1 MVSTRGPKFKFSEGE
16 RVLCYEPDPTKA
28 KVLYDS
34 KVLEVKVT
42 KDQRGRKSIEFLI
55 HFQGWNS
62 SWDRCVTEDFVLK
75 DTEENRQLQKD
86 LAQKAQLQLCS
97 NYRRGAYLYRK
108 DRTKRQRKLSDRVN
122 DSLERQKGRRRVST
136 SASATSNSN
145 GSATSA
151 CVDSDQDSVSHD
163 EDDHDGDHDE
173 ERDNNAWDEN
183 SSDESSEA
191 EGQEHHD
198 EEMVEER
205 IPMEVPTG
213 LRRLL
218 EHDCSLINDLNKVL
232 QLPAEPN
239 VVTILEGFVKH
250 CAVNQ
255 LCNSHSAAA
264 SATGASKNG
273 QSQRYSYKY
282 LHSNKSQDLDSIC
295 RNLTICKE
303 VADGLRVYFDFTLAD
318 LLLYSHEKAQ
328 FAEITKSESPFRSPT
343 PKKEPESEGED
354 VPVVKAEPISEE
366 APATE
371 QEKNTVKVS
380 LPSPPG
386 RSPTSN
392 EEQSP
397 TVDQSRKRSLRS
409 SHRSA
414 PEVTSPGPS
423 TSDAVNAPAAQC
435 PISSLASNS
444 SQSSIASPLAAPAV
458 SQTGPSNS
466 SPPKMPDMIS
476 PQNNAILSQVMTW
489 RLVPSST
496 NEDSPILPSLIY
508 GATHLARLFVR
519 LPDLLYTGNMPS
531 SKLKVLTSHL
541 ETFMAYLE
549 EHTEWFADHNY
560 KDNVNPSETD

>member
-16 RVLCYEPDPTKA
+16 KVLCYEPDPTKA

-75 DTEENRQLQKD
+75 DTEENRQLQRD

-151 CVDSDQDSVSHD
+151 CVDSDQDSVSQD
-163 EDDHDGDHDE
+163 EDDHEGEHDE
-173 ERDNNAWDEN
+173 DGDNNAWGEN

-191 EGQEHHD
+191 EGQDHHD
-198 EEMVEER
+198 EDVVEER
-205 IPMEVPTG
+205 IPMEVSTG
-213 LRRLL
+213 LKRLL
-218 EHDCSLINDLNKVL
+218 EHDCTLINQQNKVL
-232 QLPAEPN
+232 KLPAEPN

-255 LCNSHSAAA
+255 LCNSHTAAG
-264 SATGASKNG
+264 SSKNG

-282 LHSNKSQDLDSIC
+282 LHHKQPQDLDSIC

-318 LLLYSHEKAQ
+318 LLLYSQEKVQ
-328 FAEITKSESPFRSPT
+328 FSELTKCESPFRSPS
-343 PKKEPESEGED
+343 PKKEPESESED
-354 VPVVKAEPISEE
+354 VQDVKSESIRE
-366 APATE
+366 QVPAPE
-371 QEKNTVKVS
+371 QEKDAVKTS
-380 LPSPPG
+380 LPSPPA
-386 RSPTSN
+386 RSATNNEDQNTS
-392 EEQSP
+392 
-397 TVDQSRKRSLRS
+397 VGQSRKRSLRS

-423 TSDAVNAPAAQC
+423 VSDAVSAPVHSA
-435 PISSLASNS
+435 ISSVASS
-444 SQSSIASPLAAPAV
+444 SPQSSIASPVPAPAV
-458 SQTGPSNS
+458 SQSGPSNS
-466 SPPKMPDMIS
+466 SPPKMPDIIP

-489 RLVPSST
+489 HLVPPST
-496 NEDSPILPSLIY
+496 NEDTPILPSLLY

-560 KDNVNPSETD
+560 KENDLPSEMNKV